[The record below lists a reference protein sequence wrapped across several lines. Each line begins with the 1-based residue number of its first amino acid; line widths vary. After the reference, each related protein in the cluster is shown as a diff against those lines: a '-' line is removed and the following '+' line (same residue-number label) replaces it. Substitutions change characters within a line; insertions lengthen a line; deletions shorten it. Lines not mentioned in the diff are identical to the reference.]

1 MQAGNAFYRDA
12 PFLTVGQMANA
23 HASPQ
28 ALFRVAALSRKG
40 FNAMKTPCR
49 AVALGCGH
57 TLHEAECVT

>member
-1 MQAGNAFYRDA
+1 
-12 PFLTVGQMANA
+12 MANA

-28 ALFRVAALSRKG
+28 AFFRVAALSRKG